1 VRLQLEV
8 AMTGKLPL
16 EQQDVALRGHAIE
29 ARVYAE
35 DPAHN
40 FLPQAGTVARTR
52 WPRGPFVRVDAGVE
66 SGDGVPVHYD
76 PILAKIIGSGA
87 DRDLALARLAEA
99 LDDTV
104 VHGVTTNVPFLRALT
119 HEGEVQLARFDTEWI
134 EREFMNSFVAL
145 ATAPA
150 PELALAA
157 AALAESFGGTS
168 VAPAVGAAAAPR
180 GSAFESLGRWRQ
192 PGLE

>member
-1 VRLQLEV
+1 
-8 AMTGKLPL
+8 LPL
-16 EQQDVALRGHAIE
+16 EQQEVALRGHAIE

-35 DPAHN
+35 DPARN
-40 FLPQAGTVARTR
+40 FLPQAGTIARAR

-76 PILAKIIGSGA
+76 PILAKIIASGA
-87 DRDLALARLAEA
+87 DRDLALARLGEA

-104 VHGVTTNVPFLRALT
+104 VHGVITNVPFLRALA

-134 EREFMNSFVAL
+134 EREFMNSFVSL

-150 PELALAA
+150 PELAVAA
-157 AALAESFGGTS
+157 AALAESFGGAS
-168 VAPAVGAAAAPR
+168 PAATYASAASAPR
-180 GSAFESLGRWRQ
+180 GTAFEALGRWRQ